1 LSSVYRTLEEGGKV
15 NVRVTGRLLRFVV
28 PHRRLLGISILVMI
42 LLSVVAIARPYL
54 VKAATDYGIVARDLG
69 ALAVFAAMLGVASL
83 LEAVLEYAKLRVT
96 ILTGQRVIY
105 DVRRRL
111 FAHIHKLEM
120 SYLNRNP
127 VGMLV
132 TRVTSDVEALAELF
146 SSGIAAICHD
156 LLSLVLMV
164 VLLFVINTKMAL
176 VSLAVLPFVV
186 LFSLWFGGR
195 MRVAFRTM
203 RGRLSALNGFQQ
215 EAFSG
220 IHITRLFRREQRQQE
235 TLDERNLALRDAH
248 FATIFNFSFFWPT
261 IETFMALAQAGL
273 LLVGATLIAGQSLSW
288 GDFLLFW
295 MVLAL
300 FFRPIRE
307 LSERFNILQ
316 AALAA
321 AERIFAVMDAR
332 EETPDAPDAI
342 RPRRLGGAV
351 EFDAVSFAY
360 NEGSPVLNGISFQ
373 VNAGET
379 IALVGP
385 TGAGKTSIISLLSR
399 LWDPQAGRVLVDGR
413 DIRGYER
420 RHLRSRI
427 AVVLQDVFL
436 FHGTIEDNVRM
447 GHPELTLDDV
457 KRACE
462 TVNASAFIEKMPG
475 AYQAEVR
482 ERGSNLS
489 VGQKQLLALARAL
502 AADPDILILD
512 EATSSIDTE
521 TERLIQDALKGL
533 LKGRTAIVIAH
544 RLSTIRQADRI
555 LVLHHGRL
563 CEQGTH
569 AELVENDGLYARLHQ
584 LSYGS
589 V

>member
-1 LSSVYRTLEEGGKV
+1 
-15 NVRVTGRLLRFVV
+15 
-28 PHRRLLGISILVMI
+28 
-42 LLSVVAIARPYL
+42 
-54 VKAATDYGIVARDLG
+54 
-69 ALAVFAAMLGVASL
+69 
-83 LEAVLEYAKLRVT
+83 
-96 ILTGQRVIY
+96 
-105 DVRRRL
+105 VRRRL

-569 AELVENDGLYARLHQ
+569 AELVENDGLYVRLHQ